1 MYCRLSPLT
10 GKLACVMI
18 PIYILK
24 VTAALTIA
32 AFPFTIWLV
41 LFRRQLPSPKRT
53 GCGVA
58 A

>member
-1 MYCRLSPLT
+1 
-10 GKLACVMI
+10 MI